1 MSRSAFRMSLL
12 AMVLAV
18 AGGFAAA
25 PASAIQIGISEQNGQ
40 MFYDPLFA
48 PLHIH
53 YARLVVPWNLALSS
67 SKVAK
72 PYIEWLAGAQLT
84 GVEPHVA
91 FNAVGY
97 KRNPKGPTPA
107 QYARAV
113 SAFHHRWPAV
123 HVFSA
128 WNEENHYIQ
137 PTAKSPKLAASYY
150 KILRR
155 VCPTCQVVAADM
167 LDDANLASWLKQFLK
182 YTHGTP
188 RLWGLHNYQDVN
200 HHRTLS
206 KSWTLRLTRMV
217 KGTIWS
223 TEAGGIVSFRAP
235 SGKTVYPYNTA
246 RAAANLKYLLTLM
259 ANPLVRS
266 RYQRTYIYN
275 FYGSWDGKAKDKSV
289 NRWDSGLV
297 GTNHKPRPAYGIL
310 QHATT
315 RALKGPPRRKR

>member
-1 MSRSAFRMSLL
+1 MARSALRTLLL
-12 AMVLAV
+12 AL
-18 AGGFAAA
+18 FAAVVGA
-25 PASAIQIGISEQNGQ
+25 VPASAIQIGISEQNGR

-67 SKVAK
+67 SRTVK
-72 PYIEWLAGAQLT
+72 PYLQWLAGADLT

-97 KRNPKGPTPA
+97 RRNPKGPTPA
-107 QYARAV
+107 QYYKAV
-113 SAFHHRWPAV
+113 SAFHRRWPAV
-123 HVFSA
+123 RVFSP

-137 PTAKSPKLAASYY
+137 PTAKDPKLAATYY
-150 KILRR
+150 RLLRR
-155 VCPTCQVVAADM
+155 VCPKCQVVGADM
-167 LDDANLASWLKQFLK
+167 LDDANLRRWLGQFLK
-182 YTHGTP
+182 YTHGAP

-200 HHRTLS
+200 HHRKLS
-206 KSWTLRLTRMV
+206 QSWTLKLTRMV

-235 SGKTVYPYNTA
+235 SGRTVYPYSPT
-246 RAAANLKYLLTLM
+246 RAASNLRYLLKLM

-266 RYQRTYIYN
+266 RYQRAYVYN
-275 FYGSWDGKAKDKSV
+275 FYGTWDGKPRHKSA

-297 GTNHKPRPAYGIL
+297 GINGLPRPAYGVL
-310 QHATT
+310 EHATT
-315 RALKGPPRRKR
+315 VGLKGPPRRRRR

>member
-1 MSRSAFRMSLL
+1 MTRSAFRSSLIAL
-12 AMVLAV
+12 VLAAV
-18 AGGFAAA
+18 GAVGAA

-53 YARLVVPWNLALSS
+53 YARLVVPWNIAESS
-67 SKVAK
+67 ARVVK
-72 PYIEWLAGAQLT
+72 PYEQWFAGATLT

-97 KRNPKGPTPA
+97 RRNPKGPTPA

-113 SAFHHRWPAV
+113 AMFHHRWPAV
-123 HVFSA
+123 RVFSA

-137 PTAKSPKLAASYY
+137 PTAKNPKLAASYY

-200 HHRTLS
+200 HHRKLS
-206 KSWTLRLTRMV
+206 QSWTLKLTRMV

-235 SGKTVYPYNTA
+235 SGKTVYPYSPT
-246 RAAANLKYLLTLM
+246 RAAANLKYLLQLM

-275 FYGSWDGKAKDKSV
+275 FYGTWDGKPKDKSV

-297 GTNHKPRPAYGIL
+297 GINHKPRPAYGIL
-310 QHATT
+310 QKATAHLF
-315 RALKGPPRRKR
+315 RLPRRKR